1 MAARQATPPLDGDTN
16 VRKRVCKA
24 CDRCR
29 LKKSKCDG
37 TTPCSRCR
45 SDNAICVFGERKKSH
60 DKIYPKGYV
69 EMLEHQQTQLVS
81 GLQELYRRVIDGQ
94 PWEGHLLNDSYN
106 GRPLTHDILES
117 LGVLQLEPQCKSDN
131 FEEDTEKMQK
141 KLVQEGA
148 NMMQRRPSVESECDR
163 ESNPSLYD
171 SNGPQLLYSNPY
183 IPNQLPTPPLQS
195 PTNSQSDRSGSAR
208 KWPTM
213 QRITQSGPQPL
224 QIQTEYDEWEM
235 RGEGLNPPMPQTED
249 WSSFMNL
256 DGFPQEDCFSGY
268 NSLDISSGSISI
280 SDWTRETSSPF
291 LSTRMQ

>member
-1 MAARQATPPLDGDTN
+1 MAARQATPPLDGEAN
-16 VRKRVCKA
+16 GRKRVCKA

-81 GLQELYRRVIDGQ
+81 GLQELYRRVVEGQ
-94 PWEGHLLNDSYN
+94 PWEGPLLNDSLI

-117 LGVLQLEPQCKSDN
+117 LGVLQLEPQGKFDS

-141 KLVQEGA
+141 KLVREGA
-148 NMMQRRPSVESECDR
+148 DMMQRRPSVESECDR
-163 ESNPSLYD
+163 DSTPSLYE
-171 SNGPQLLYSNPY
+171 SNGSQLFYSNPFV
-183 IPNQLPTPPLQS
+183 PNQLPTPPLQS
-195 PTNSQSDRSGSAR
+195 PTNSQFARSGSAQ
-208 KWPTM
+208 KWPDM
-213 QRITQSGPQPL
+213 QHLTQSGPQPL
-224 QIQTEYDEWEM
+224 QVQTGYNDWEM
-235 RGEGLNPPMPQTED
+235 RGEGLNPALPQAED
-249 WSSFMNL
+249 WSSFMNF
-256 DGFPQEDCFSGY
+256 DGFPQEECFPGY
-268 NSLDISSGSISI
+268 NGLDISTGSISI

-291 LSTRMQ
+291 LSTKMK